1 MFWKIAKI
9 GNSEPIALA
18 ASELK
23 KYLSQIDKYQDIA
36 ILCYNQYNPSYKD
49 MLWVGVCDDFK
60 LPEVENNLLD
70 DAISINVTGN
80 VGYITGSNERAVL
93 IAVYR
98 YLRELGCAFLR
109 PGDDGEIIPKK
120 DISDSCV
127 NVFEAPSYRHRSVCI
142 EGSVNY
148 NDIHDMIEWLP
159 KVGMNGFY
167 NQFRIPHTF
176 YNRWYAH
183 LNNEDILPPY
193 DFTPDDSEGL
203 MNESV
208 ADIKRRGLLY
218 HAIGHGWTSEP
229 FGIKALGWGSI
240 DNEIDNK
247 TKSYFAEI
255 DGKRDLWRGVPM
267 NTNLCYSS
275 DDVQEIM
282 SDAIAEYS
290 SDHPEIDYLHVWLA
304 DGTNNHCECE
314 NCKKH
319 RPSDLYVRLL
329 NKIDKKLTN
338 KALDTKIVFLIYVDL
353 LWEPIEEKLDN
364 PERFVLMFAP
374 ITRTYSSSM
383 ADSSEFKGE
392 LPDYNRN
399 KNKMPSSVEQNIA
412 HLKNWQKNFKG
423 DSFDF
428 DYHYMWDHHKDI
440 GNYDLAKV
448 LFDDMKN
455 LDKIGLNGMV
465 SCQCIRA
472 FFPHG
477 LGMNAMATALWNKN
491 ADFEETAD
499 NYFNNAFGKDG
510 ILVKNYMK
518 DLSYYGDPVFMRN
531 EYENTVDPSRVPRF
545 EKGIELIDSFKSVID
560 RNLNHPNKTVALSYY
575 YLSYHSEFAKLYLN
589 MMIELSNGNIDS
601 VNAAKEN
608 LRQYTKTHE
617 KELWRVF
624 DTYIFNSKL
633 DRNVEKLINNIK
645 EKDII

>member
-1 MFWKIAKI
+1 MLWKIAKI

-23 KYLSQIDKYQDIA
+23 KYLTLIDDSQEIA
-36 ILCYNQYNPSYKD
+36 IMSYSKYDPSYKD
-49 MLWVGVCDDFK
+49 MLWVGVCDKFE
-60 LPEVENNLLD
+60 LPEVENPLLD
-70 DAISINVTGN
+70 DAISINVTQN
-80 VGYITGSNERAVL
+80 TGYITGSNERAVL

-120 DISDSCV
+120 DISNSSV
-127 NVFEAPSYRHRSVCI
+127 NVFEAPSYRHRAVCI

-148 NDIHDMIEWLP
+148 DDIHNMIEWLP

-183 LNNEDILPPY
+183 LRNEENFSAY

-203 MNESV
+203 KNESV
-208 ADIKRRGLLY
+208 IDIKKRGLLY
-218 HAIGHGWTSEP
+218 HAIGHGWTCEP
-229 FGIKALGWGSI
+229 FGIKALGWTNYE
-240 DNEIDNK
+240 DETDDK
-247 TKSYFAEI
+247 TKAYFAEI
-255 DGKRDLWRGVPM
+255 DGKRELWRGVPM

-275 DDVQEIM
+275 NEVQEIM
-282 SDAIAEYS
+282 SDAIASYS
-290 SDHPEIDYLHVWLA
+290 AEHPEIDYMHVWLA

-329 NKIDKKLTN
+329 NNIDRKLTS
-338 KALDTKIVFLIYVDL
+338 KGLDTKIVFLIYVDL

-383 ADSSEFKGE
+383 AECSEFKGE
-392 LPDYNRN
+392 LPDYKRN
-399 KNKMPSSVEQNIA
+399 QNEMPSSVEENIA
-412 HLKNWQKNFKG
+412 RLKNWQKGFSG

-448 LFDDMKN
+448 LFEDMKA
-455 LDKIGLNGMV
+455 LDKLGLNGMV

-477 LGMNAMATALWNKN
+477 LGMNAMATALWDKT
-491 ADFEETAD
+491 ADFEKTAE
-499 NYFNNAFGKDG
+499 NYFENAFGEDG
-510 ILVKNYMK
+510 GLVKEYMK
-518 DLSYYGDPVFMRN
+518 KLSYYGDPVFMRN
-531 EYENTVDPSRVPRF
+531 EYESTVDLERIPRF
-545 EKGIELIDSFKSVID
+545 EKGIALTDEFRPIID
-560 RNLNHPNKTVALSYY
+560 RNLEHPNKTVALSYY
-575 YLSYHSEFAKLYLN
+575 YLSYHAEFTKLYLKL
-589 MMIELSNGNIDS
+589 MIELSKGDIDS
-601 VNAAKEN
+601 ATAAKEQ
-608 LRQYTKTHE
+608 LREYTKKHE
-617 KELWRVF
+617 KELYRVF
-624 DTYIFNSKL
+624 DTYVFNSKL
-633 DRNVEKLINNIK
+633 DRNVEKLINKI
-645 EKDII
+645 